1 MLKKQK
7 ALMEIELL
15 YVIFVMKAVIL
26 ALDQKVANVLDVR
39 KDFSTT
45 KDLVFK
51 NALLASLQIGIQGN
65 AFHVLRDVRFAQHRF
80 ITKKVDHF
88 IKYVRIVKR
97 VGSLLET
104 LP

>member
-1 MLKKQK
+1 MPKKQK
-7 ALMEIELL
+7 IMTGTELL

-26 ALDQKVANVLDVR
+26 ALDQKAANVLDVR
-39 KDFSTT
+39 RDSFTT

-51 NALLASLQIGIQGN
+51 LALLASLQIGILGN
-65 AFHVLRDVRFAQHRF
+65 AFHVLRDVNLAQHRF

-88 IKYVRIVKR
+88 IKYVHIVKR
-97 VGSLLET
+97 VGNLLET